1 MKNKIKTALFVV
13 SQIVMIVSIILLSC
27 YIINHITTKG
37 EQEQEQKNSMVVEEH
52 KPEPLEIVIPEPNNM
67 GTVTIITQNPN
78 TGEEVTTEV
87 YGQIKILNNGKNG
100 EQQQYILYTE

>member
-1 MKNKIKTALFVV
+1 MKNRIKTALFVV
-13 SQIVMIVSIILLSC
+13 LQIIIITSILLLSC
-27 YIINHITTKG
+27 YIINHVTTKG
-37 EQEQEQKNSMVVEEH
+37 QEQETTVVEEQPEP
-52 KPEPLEIVIPEPNNM
+52 PEPLEIVIPEPNNM

-78 TGEEVTTEV
+78 TGEEVTTEI

>member
-1 MKNKIKTALFVV
+1 MKNKTKTALFVV

-27 YIINHITTKG
+27 YIINHITTK
-37 EQEQEQKNSMVVEEH
+37 EKQEQETVVVEEH

>member
-13 SQIVMIVSIILLSC
+13 SQIVMIASIILLSC

-37 EQEQEQKNSMVVEEH
+37 EQEQETEVVEEH

>member
-1 MKNKIKTALFVV
+1 MKNRIKTALFLV
-13 SQIVMIVSIILLSC
+13 SQIIIITSILLLSC
-27 YIINHITTKG
+27 YIINHVTTGQKRETTAIE
-37 EQEQEQKNSMVVEEH
+37 EQ

-78 TGEEVTTEV
+78 TGEEVTTEI

>member
-1 MKNKIKTALFVV
+1 M
-13 SQIVMIVSIILLSC
+13 LSC

-37 EQEQEQKNSMVVEEH
+37 KQEQETAVVEEH

>member
-1 MKNKIKTALFVV
+1 MKNRIKTVLFVV
-13 SQIVMIVSIILLSC
+13 SQIIIITSILLLSC
-27 YIINHITTKG
+27 YIINHITTG
-37 EQEQEQKNSMVVEEH
+37 QEQETTVIEERR
-52 KPEPLEIVIPEPNNM
+52 PEPLEIVIPEPNNM

-78 TGEEVTTEV
+78 TGEEVTTEI

>member
-1 MKNKIKTALFVV
+1 MKDRIKIVLFVV
-13 SQIVMIVSIILLSC
+13 SQIIIITSILLLSC

-37 EQEQEQKNSMVVEEH
+37 QEQEITVIEEQ
-52 KPEPLEIVIPEPNNM
+52 PEPLEIVIPEPKNM
-67 GTVTIITQNPN
+67 GTVTIITQNQN
-78 TGEEVTTEV
+78 TGEEVTTEI

>member
-1 MKNKIKTALFVV
+1 MKNRIKTALFVV
-13 SQIVMIVSIILLSC
+13 SQIIIITSILLLSC
-27 YIINHITTKG
+27 YIINHITTTKG
-37 EQEQEQKNSMVVEEH
+37 QEQETTVIEEQ

-67 GTVTIITQNPN
+67 GTVTIITQKPN
-78 TGEEVTTEV
+78 TGEEVTTEI

>member
-1 MKNKIKTALFVV
+1 MYKLIYNYKETENNKVLAEKEYFFGDTFRLKRYA
-13 SQIVMIVSIILLSC
+13 
-27 YIINHITTKG
+27 
-37 EQEQEQKNSMVVEEH
+37 VVEEY

>member
-1 MKNKIKTALFVV
+1 MKNRIKTTLFVV
-13 SQIVMIVSIILLSC
+13 SQIIIITSILLLSC

-37 EQEQEQKNSMVVEEH
+37 QEQETTVIEEQ
-52 KPEPLEIVIPEPNNM
+52 PEPLEIVIPEPNNM

-78 TGEEVTTEV
+78 TGEEVTTEI
-87 YGQIKILNNGKNG
+87 YGQIKILNNGKDG

>member
-1 MKNKIKTALFVV
+1 MKNRIKTALFVV
-13 SQIVMIVSIILLSC
+13 LQIIIITSILLLSC

-37 EQEQEQKNSMVVEEH
+37 QEQEITVIEEQ
-52 KPEPLEIVIPEPNNM
+52 PEPLEIVIPEPNNM

-78 TGEEVTTEV
+78 TGEEVTTEI

>member
-1 MKNKIKTALFVV
+1 MKNRIKTVLFVV
-13 SQIVMIVSIILLSC
+13 SQIIIITSILLLSC
-27 YIINHITTKG
+27 YIINHVTTG
-37 EQEQEQKNSMVVEEH
+37 QEQETADVEEQ
-52 KPEPLEIVIPEPNNM
+52 PEPLEIVIPEPNNM

-78 TGEEVTTEV
+78 TGEEVTTEI

>member
-1 MKNKIKTALFVV
+1 MKNRIKTVLFVV
-13 SQIVMIVSIILLSC
+13 SQVIIITIIILLSC
-27 YIINHITTKG
+27 YIINHVETKG
-37 EQEQEQKNSMVVEEH
+37 QKQETTVIEEQ

-67 GTVTIITQNPN
+67 GTVIIITQNPN
-78 TGEEVTTEV
+78 TGEEVTTEI

>member
-1 MKNKIKTALFVV
+1 MLYYQSYYNKGK
-13 SQIVMIVSIILLSC
+13 
-27 YIINHITTKG
+27 
-37 EQEQEQKNSMVVEEH
+37 QEQETAVVEEY

-87 YGQIKILNNGKNG
+87 YGQIKILNNGKMENSNSIF
-100 EQQQYILYTE
+100 YIQNRG

>member
-1 MKNKIKTALFVV
+1 MKSRIKTVLFVV
-13 SQIVMIVSIILLSC
+13 SQIIIITSILLLSC
-27 YIINHITTKG
+27 YIINHVTTKG
-37 EQEQEQKNSMVVEEH
+37 QEQEITVVEEQ
-52 KPEPLEIVIPEPNNM
+52 PEPLEIVIPEPNDM

-78 TGEEVTTEV
+78 TGEEVTTEI

>member
-1 MKNKIKTALFVV
+1 MKNRIKTTLFVV
-13 SQIVMIVSIILLSC
+13 SQIIIITSILLLSC
-27 YIINHITTKG
+27 YIINHVTTKG
-37 EQEQEQKNSMVVEEH
+37 QEQETTVIEEQ
-52 KPEPLEIVIPEPNNM
+52 PEPLEIVIPEPNNM

-78 TGEEVTTEV
+78 TGEEVETEI